1 MNGFITCVGV
11 AGVAVAVAV
20 ARLAGAKGSQVRAGT
35 AVSQGALLTVLPLVA
50 LRAGALL
57 HPAGGD
63 ARPTPGRHQGHVVQV
78 AGVWRETR
86 VQSADRT
93 ELCVVV
99 VRCAVCCVCVAS
111 YSFRCRCHGS

>member
-1 MNGFITCVGV
+1 MVNGFITCVGV

-99 VRCAVCCVCVAS
+99 VRCAVC
-111 YSFRCRCHGS
+111 

>member
-1 MNGFITCVGV
+1 MEEQVRQTAKAVVTCVGV
-11 AGVAVAVAV
+11 AGVTVAVAV
-20 ARLAGAKGSQVRAGT
+20 ARLAGAEGPQVWTGA

-63 ARPTPGRHQGHVVQV
+63 PRAPSGCHQGHVVQV

-86 VQSADRT
+86 V
-93 ELCVVV
+93 
-99 VRCAVCCVCVAS
+99 
-111 YSFRCRCHGS
+111 